1 MGGDVMARGKDI
13 EVYCEWNLKLRDV
26 CLNDIRQ
33 VILLIKQSRS
43 FSHYPFLSIVR
54 DLMLAGF

>member
-1 MGGDVMARGKDI
+1 MARGKDI